1 MRKMPVLI
9 LFVTVFAACRR
20 DDPGMP
26 SPQARKIT
34 DKWNIITVTVIPHD
48 PTGKTINDGT
58 VYTEPSYYY
67 FQFNANF
74 TWVENLAPNVNPIG
88 ESGTYTLLADTA
100 FTLVN
105 EHVPSQPEECK
116 IVALTDTTFIFS
128 HQRATLYNGITP
140 GFLEYVFKLK
150 K

>member
-1 MRKMPVLI
+1 MKKMFISI
-9 LFVTVFAACRR
+9 LFGMSIAACRR

-26 SPQARKIT
+26 SPQAKKIAG
-34 DKWNIITVTVIPHD
+34 KWNIITVTVIPHD
-48 PTGKTINDGT
+48 STGKVMNDGT

-88 ESGTYTLLADTA
+88 ESGTYTLHADTA

-105 EHVPSQPEECK
+105 KNVPSQPEECK
-116 IVALTDTTFIFS
+116 ILSLTDTLFIFS

-140 GFLEYVFKLK
+140 GFLEYIFKLQK
-150 K
+150 